1 MWDAFKGNVAFD
13 VTELCF
19 IVIFLVSQQMV
30 CCCCCWTLSANTW
43 QLIGWTIC
51 LSVAYFNQSDQQW
64 GESVHQQNQLVNQT
78 LHEKKNTSA
87 SCCSSHTTSNWKPD
101 RIGSRMSSQI
111 QKCNDKPPGFLVNIW
126 LKLCILCLVWS
137 LRQIMFSGRLGAV
150 RKIWRKQTPPPL
162 RTKII
167 SIEYTLQFYDMLYYL
182 YWDKNKSM

>member
-1 MWDAFKGNVAFD
+1 MWDAFKVNVAFD

-19 IVIFLVSQQMV
+19 IVISLVSQQMV

-51 LSVAYFNQSDQQW
+51 LSAAYFNQSDQQW
-64 GESVHQQNQLVNQT
+64 GERPPAEPTGESNSPWKEKTLQPAAVPRTLRQT
-78 LHEKKNTSA
+78 
-87 SCCSSHTTSNWKPD
+87 WKPD

-126 LKLCILCLVWS
+126 LKLCILCHVWS